1 MLSIYYEKKDFK
13 TECKIIV
20 KILNRFFIII
30 NVNFTFYRILKNQT
44 LSTLNSLRQFV
55 TFFELVFYLNNE
67 L

>member
-1 MLSIYYEKKDFK
+1 MLPIYYEKKDFK

-30 NVNFTFYRILKNQT
+30 NVNFTFYRILKIQT
-44 LSTLNSLRQFV
+44 LSALNSLRQFV

>member
-1 MLSIYYEKKDFK
+1 MLPIYYEKKDFK

-20 KILNRFFIII
+20 KILNQFFIII
-30 NVNFTFYRILKNQT
+30 NVNFTFYRILKIQT
-44 LSTLNSLRQFV
+44 LSALNSLRQFV